1 MTPLSQV
8 VLSLGS
14 NVPARHEMLMAGL
27 VWLREHGLEGMRCS
41 TLYTTPA
48 LHPGKPEYMNAV
60 VAGSIALHRD
70 ALNAALKRYE
80 ATCGR
85 NDDMRCRGLV
95 PIDIDIVMWNGA
107 VLRNQDFQQQFFQI
121 GWTQINNSHDA
132 TH

>member
-14 NVPARHEMLMAGL
+14 NVPGRHEMLMACL

-48 LHPGKPEYMNAV
+48 LRPGKPDYMNAV
-60 VAGSIALHRD
+60 VAGSTALQCD
-70 ALNAALKRYE
+70 ELGAALKRYE
-80 ATCGR
+80 EACGR
-85 NDDMRCRGLV
+85 NADTRRRGLV
-95 PIDIDIVMWNGA
+95 PIDVDIVMWNGT
-107 VLRNQDFQQQFFQI
+107 VLRPQDFQQQFFQI
-121 GWTQINNSHDA
+121 GWTQINDSHDA